1 VLNREMTP
9 ARWPAERRVGEE
21 TQMQCEGCGAWAETR
36 HVVFYYNIGLVF
48 LRFHRSLDETLCKSC
63 IHRSFWKFTAF
74 NLFLGWW
81 GVISF
86 FCTIGFLL
94 SNTIRY
100 LGCLSMAPR
109 PADGGTPPPQAQLQP
124 VSSPGVLTQAT
135 VDQLQPWLQVMWQRL
150 QQGAPVEQVARE
162 YSPTTQCSEEQ
173 IALYLQALLHQYYQ
187 QQQQAALVTS
197 Q

>member
-1 VLNREMTP
+1 
-9 ARWPAERRVGEE
+9 
-21 TQMQCEGCGAWAETR
+21 MQCEGCGAWAETR

-63 IHRSFWKFTAF
+63 IHRSFWKFTAL

-94 SNTIRY
+94 NNTIRY

-109 PADGGTPPPQAQLQP
+109 PADGGTPPPQARIEP
-124 VSSPGVLTQAT
+124 APTPAVLTQAT
-135 VDQLQPWLQVMWQRL
+135 VDQLQPWLQVMWERL
-150 QQGAPVEQVARE
+150 QQGASVAQVARE

-173 IALYLQALLHQYYQ
+173 IALYLQALLRQYHEE
-187 QQQQAALVTS
+187 QQQAALATP
-197 Q
+197 